1 MEPFLVDD
9 RADHHHPGRIARASL
24 ERLGICIRR
33 DLLPHDA
40 RNLVEA
46 VLPAPCVRA
55 EHVTCAFQYM
65 AVAAIKARL
74 AAGADDEKA
83 YRRMLAQIGAAR
95 ASEDAMQ

>member
-1 MEPFLVDD
+1 M
-9 RADHHHPGRIARASL
+9 
-24 ERLGICIRR
+24 
-33 DLLPHDA
+33 
-40 RNLVEA
+40 
-46 VLPAPCVRA
+46 LPAPCVRA